1 MNKNK
6 KGAIF
11 LTIMS
16 IMCILM
22 LVLYANF
29 LSDEKAAQAKQQQ
42 VLSPDQMV
50 NGIKKF
56 VNDTTS
62 NITPIPVKP

>member
-1 MNKNK
+1 
-6 KGAIF
+6 
-11 LTIMS
+11 
-16 IMCILM
+16 M

-50 NGIKKF
+50 SGIKKF

-62 NITPIPVKP
+62 NIKPIPVKP